1 MNSKDKSIIKTF
13 FKEYGSFLLK
23 VNDGT
28 AEKEK
33 FCMRGKTDSDLIY
46 LYKDWFDLGG
56 TVFPFAE
63 SENVTVKNNVLQFRS
78 IDYHGNDKINV
89 SVTLTGYDPIC
100 DLNDREFDI
109 FDTRYLE
116 RIIRENDFL
125 VDTEYSGIK
134 DGIIYCVL
142 DLFRLGQ
149 VKPKKSLSV
158 TISRLYEYF
167 YDYKSSKLHLYD
179 YKDTVTLYHACKD
192 NNPAE
197 NWFGLWSVTKQE
209 PLNRVEFDF
218 RYTDEQIYQ
227 DLISRLKT
235 EIANPL

>member
-1 MNSKDKSIIKTF
+1 MNSKDKSIIKYF

-23 VNDGT
+23 VTDGT
-28 AEKEK
+28 TEKEK
-33 FCMRGKTDSDLIY
+33 YCMRGRIDSNLIY
-46 LYKDWFDLGG
+46 FYKDWFDLGG
-56 TVFPFAE
+56 TVFPFNE
-63 SENVTVKNNVLQFRS
+63 SENVTVKDNVLQFRS

-149 VKPKKSLSV
+149 VKPNRSLY
-158 TISRLYEYF
+158 TSRQYEYF
-167 YDYKSSKLHLYD
+167 YDYKANKLHLYD
-179 YKDTVTLYHACKD
+179 YKDTITLYHACKE

-227 DLISRLKT
+227 DLISKLKT